1 MDKKVIKSLFANIVG
16 HDDLRPVM
24 AGVHFEKEESYAS
37 DGHVFVIYNKGSE
50 ELAGKTMDQF
60 GTVIEGRYPNV
71 HSVIPKNVK
80 KHNVQVDFTQL
91 SKACDW
97 HLRQEG
103 NNIEDIV
110 VIDNSGFKIKLLSK
124 LLSVF
129 NAAGELKKCSL
140 FESEPDKARVLKSD
154 SLTSIIMP
162 CLIEQ
167 EKIDAKREDESCPVT
182 LSFENFINNFVF
194 ESWKPKPVK
203 TEMAWLQ

>member
-1 MDKKVIKSLFANIVG
+1 MDKKVIKSLFANIVERSG
-16 HDDLRPVM
+16 LRPVM
-24 AGVHFEKEESYAS
+24 SGVHFEKEESYAS
-37 DGHVFVIYNKGSE
+37 DGHILVIYNKGSK
-50 ELAGKTMDQF
+50 ELAGKTVDQF
-60 GTVIEGRYPNV
+60 GTNIEGRYPNV
-71 HSVIPKNVK
+71 HAVIPQNVK
-80 KHNVQVDFTQL
+80 KHDVQVDFTQL

-103 NNIEDIV
+103 NNDEDVV
-110 VIDNSGFKIKLLSK
+110 VIDNSCFKIKLLSK

-129 NAAGELKKCSL
+129 NAAGELKKCCL

-162 CLIEQ
+162 CLFEPA
-167 EKIDAKREDESCPVT
+167 KIDAKREDEGCPMT
-182 LSFENFINNFVF
+182 FSFENFINNFVF